1 MSAGGTQ
8 PTGVK
13 HRKRSLTRRRPL
25 SDCRRQVCVKTQL
38 GMMVPPG
45 KLVHRRRFWSGLLE
59 HFPVFAIFLVHVQPP
74 LPFFDQTR
82 FSQQIVEE
90 RKKKSLSCL
99 WESRDW
105 LRPGFRDLRT
115 RYGVGA
121 IYFSRRGSS

>member
-38 GMMVPPG
+38 GVMVPPG

-59 HFPVFAIFLVHVQPP
+59 HFPVFAIF
-74 LPFFDQTR
+74 
-82 FSQQIVEE
+82 FSTCAAPICLFLTKPDFHNRSWRR
-90 RKKKSLSCL
+90 RKKNLFHVCGKA
-99 WESRDW
+99 EI
-105 LRPGFRDLRT
+105 G
-115 RYGVGA
+115 
-121 IYFSRRGSS
+121 